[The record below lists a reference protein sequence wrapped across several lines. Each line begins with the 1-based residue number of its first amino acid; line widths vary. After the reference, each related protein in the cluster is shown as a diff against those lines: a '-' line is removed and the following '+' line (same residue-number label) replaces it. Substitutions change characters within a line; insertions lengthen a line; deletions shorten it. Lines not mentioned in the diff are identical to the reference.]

1 MALISHMR
9 TYWQNRAQVPPEMK
23 LSQDAKMSLLLHG
36 AFQFGASMSGLFLN
50 LYLWRLTESL
60 WVNGLYNIILYAVS
74 PFGFALG
81 GWIVK
86 KKDRM
91 YTYRIGVMMIA
102 LFYLAV
108 VIAQENVATFFY
120 LFAICNGIASSF
132 YWSAYLTLMYDVST
146 EKNRIRYLAFNMIA
160 FTAAGLVGPA
170 LAGFVISKN
179 DGLQGYIIVFS
190 LAFVMFMLTTLG
202 SFRIKSIAS
211 RHKAYYLKLSGIMMK
226 RNKAWLHS
234 LFAFFVL
241 GLFQGIMLFLP
252 NIMLYQ
258 TIPREDWVGYFGVLF
273 SFVTIVAGYF
283 ISRFAKQH
291 LGRLYTFIAACGF
304 VLGSLL
310 LFWQIS
316 LLTVVLFMVMYS
328 LCNPLQGNSL
338 TSYYYT
344 LIGKLPLKGNFR
356 VESVVARETF
366 VNAGRI
372 VSIFAFISLVPDFT
386 GLWLP
391 SVLLVCTLTQFIVA
405 YLLKKDGSGETES

>member
-9 TYWQNRAQVPPEMK
+9 TYWQNRPQIPQEMR
-23 LSQDAKMSLLLHG
+23 LSADAKMSLLLHG
-36 AFQFGASMSGLFLN
+36 SFQFGASMSGLFLN

-60 WVNGLYNIILYAVS
+60 WVNGLYNIIVYAIS
-74 PFGFALG
+74 PFAFALG

-91 YTYRIGVMMIA
+91 YTYRIGVMLIA

-108 VIAQENVATFFY
+108 VIAQENVAEFYY
-120 LFAICNGIASSF
+120 LFAICNGIASAF

-146 EKNRIRYLAFNMIA
+146 EQNRIRYLAFNMIS

-179 DGLQGYIIVFS
+179 DGLQGYIIVFT
-190 LAFVMFMLTTLG
+190 LAFVMFVLTTLG
-202 SFRIKSIAS
+202 SFRIKAIAS
-211 RHKAYYLKLSGIMMK
+211 RHKAYYLKLAGIMMK

-252 NIMLYQ
+252 NIMLFQ

-273 SFVTIVAGYF
+273 SFVTIVAGYL
-283 ISRFAKQH
+283 ISRFAKSH
-291 LGRLYTFIAACGF
+291 LGRLYSFIAACGF
-304 VLGSLL
+304 VIGALL

-316 LLTVVLFMVMYS
+316 LFTVVLFMVMYS
-328 LCNPLQGNSL
+328 LCNPLQGNSI

-344 LIGKLPLKGNFR
+344 MIGKLPLKGHFR
-356 VESVVARETF
+356 VESVVARESF
-366 VNAGRI
+366 VNAGRVI
-372 VSIFAFISLVPDFT
+372 SIFAFIWLVPDMT
-386 GLWLP
+386 GYWLP
-391 SVLLVCTLTQFIVA
+391 GVLLVCALAQFAIVF
-405 YLLKKDGSGETES
+405 LLKKGGV